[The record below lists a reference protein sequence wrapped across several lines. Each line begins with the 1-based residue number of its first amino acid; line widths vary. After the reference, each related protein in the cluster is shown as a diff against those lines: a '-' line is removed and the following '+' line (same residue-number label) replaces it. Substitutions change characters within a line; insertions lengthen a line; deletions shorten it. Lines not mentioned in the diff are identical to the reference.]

1 MAKMVQP
8 VETVAVEEQSDGTT
22 VVRRHVKEWQPHT
35 SESLRE
41 IEAIIDSWGGASSS
55 RQVPDH
61 SHLEASE
68 LEARVDKITRKVKG
82 SRKVQVTETVTE
94 WVEGPPGSGPI
105 NVEEEPA
112 PLPTGNGD
120 AAWSAKQFT
129 PAEHPRPKRRF
140 NLFGRNKDKTDAK
153 AEPKPAADK
162 EYQPQC
168 SALTGDGAQCRNSAR
183 HDSKYCISHFGYQPP
198 TVKGLAQRIEGD
210 AWSPDDGLTNRD
222 SVKSV
227 DTRPAVRKAPDT
239 RLRTRKPAKRGKS
252 SRKKR

>member
-55 RQVPDH
+55 RTVPDH
-61 SHLEASE
+61 AHLEASE
-68 LEARVDKITRKVKG
+68 IEARVDKLTRKVKG
-82 SRKVQVTETVTE
+82 SRKVEVTETVTE

-105 NVEEEPA
+105 AVEADPTPEPQA
-112 PLPTGNGD
+112 E
-120 AAWSAKQFT
+120 AVAKT
-129 PAEHPRPKRRF
+129 ERPKRRF
-140 NLFGRNKDKTDAK
+140 SLFGRKKDKADAK
-153 AEPKPAADK
+153 AETKPTADK
-162 EYQPQC
+162 AYQPQC
-168 SALTGDGAQCRNSAR
+168 SALTADGAQCRNSAR

-210 AWSPDDGLTNRD
+210 AWDPDDQLTDRA

-227 DTRPAVRKAPDT
+227 DTRPAVRRAPDT